1 MTPMA
6 KPTPTYYVLHG
17 DDVFA
22 IEEFVARMRAQMGDS
37 TTADLNSAAFDART
51 ATVADVFNA
60 VSALPFLG
68 DKRLAVVDGWLS
80 WLVRSGAGQSG
91 KDQLRQIVDQ
101 LPGLPDWARLVFL
114 ERTVLKDSH
123 PVLKAAHGDG
133 RAYVKT
139 FHLPKNPRQWLQKRA
154 AFYEVALE
162 PGAVEAL
169 AAVVGD
175 NLVAADNE
183 LFKLAAYVGEQGTV
197 RAADVAALTHYLP
210 EESVF
215 AMVDA
220 LGRRDGRTA
229 MRLLHRLLGDDR
241 GAGLGLLAMIVRQ
254 FRLLIQ
260 AREHLDDGGGRGSAL
275 AQALHVPGFVAQKLE
290 TQSRNFSLAD
300 LEAVYHTLLDID
312 RRVKTGQVEAPLALD
327 TLIAALCE

>member
-17 DDVFA
+17 DDAFA
-22 IEEFVARMRAQMGDS
+22 IEAFVAHMRAQMGDP
-37 TTADLNSAAFDART
+37 TTADLNSASFDART

-68 DKRLAVVDGWLS
+68 DKRLVVVDGWLS
-80 WLVRSGAGQSG
+80 GLARPAAGQSG
-91 KDQLRQIVDQ
+91 KDQLAQVVHQ
-101 LPGLPDWARLVFL
+101 LPALPDWARLVFL
-114 ERTVLKDSH
+114 ERTALKDSH
-123 PVLKAAHGDG
+123 PVLKAACGDS

-154 AFYEVALE
+154 AYYEVAIE

-175 NLVAADNE
+175 NLIAADNE
-183 LFKLAAYVGEQGTV
+183 LFKLAAYVGPAGTI
-197 RAADVAALTHYLP
+197 RAADVAALTHYVP

-229 MRLLHRLLGDDR
+229 MRLLHALLGDDR

-260 AREHLDDGGGRGSAL
+260 AREHLAGGGGHGSAL
-275 AQALHVPGFVAQKLE
+275 AQALHVQGFVAQKLE
-290 TQSRNFSLAD
+290 AQSRNFSLAD
-300 LEAVYHTLLDID
+300 LEDIYRTLLDID

-327 TLIAALCE
+327 TLVAALCE